1 MEDPRFLLSSGKKT
15 MPRPEMQS
23 GVGPANS
30 SADTQNDLR
39 KAQKRAQNRLSQ
51 QCVRERRR
59 AQSKHLDTLTAVIE
73 SGTSDKFDRQDARV
87 VAQLELI
94 KENEELKD
102 ALLRLRKK
110 LLSVST
116 AAAAAAGK
124 CSLSIV
130 FVNPELS

>member
-1 MEDPRFLLSSGKKT
+1 
-15 MPRPEMQS
+15 MPRPGVQS
-23 GVGPANS
+23 GVGSANS

-73 SGTSDKFDRQDARV
+73 SGTNDKFDRREARV

-124 CSLSIV
+124 CFLLTA
-130 FVNPELS
+130 FVDPGLR